1 MVKMKEQIITS
12 KNNHFIKELSKLTNK
27 KYRYKLGLVILEGKK
42 IINECLIRN
51 KDIKFLIVLDAF
63 KDKYQDIINK
73 LNQSNCKT
81 YIVPKQIFE
90 QLSNTVN
97 SQGIIAVT
105 EFIEKKFELPKTN
118 FLILDNISDPGNLG
132 TIIRTAMACGFEYI
146 YTYNCVDEYN
156 DKVLRST
163 MGTIFDCNIIK
174 VAFENIKQLSEQFS
188 LLVAEMNSLNIFNC
202 EIKNEITGIVI
213 GNEGNGVSKE
223 VFDLSSLKVSLPMLN
238 NVESLNASVAC
249 AVLMY
254 AVNSKQN
261 KF

>member
-1 MVKMKEQIITS
+1 MKEQIITS

-73 LNQSNCKT
+73 LNQSNCKI

-105 EFIEKKFELPKTN
+105 EFIEK
-118 FLILDNISDPGNLG
+118 
-132 TIIRTAMACGFEYI
+132 
-146 YTYNCVDEYN
+146 
-156 DKVLRST
+156 
-163 MGTIFDCNIIK
+163 
-174 VAFENIKQLSEQFS
+174 
-188 LLVAEMNSLNIFNC
+188 SLNYQKLTF
-202 EIKNEITGIVI
+202 
-213 GNEGNGVSKE
+213 
-223 VFDLSSLKVSLPMLN
+223 
-238 NVESLNASVAC
+238 
-249 AVLMY
+249 
-254 AVNSKQN
+254 
-261 KF
+261 